1 MSTSLYAFKSA
12 VHSHLI
18 KPVRLCLFPAIL
30 FAPCLL
36 GMFLYLF
43 FLFFFKFIFLSL
55 FILDFWCFFFGQSFN
70 LLLDQYWV
78 GLVRDKYKVLIE
90 LDIYIMVAKHKMAH
104 FKCLFIIVVIV
115 VVVIIII
122 IISPKSDYKYTII
135 NLYNS

>member
-1 MSTSLYAFKSA
+1 MPSNRLSTPTSLNQFVCVFS
-12 VHSHLI
+12 L
-18 KPVRLCLFPAIL
+18 LFYL
-30 FAPCLL
+30 LLCLL

-55 FILDFWCFFFGQSFN
+55 FILDFWCFFCQSFN

-78 GLVRDKYKVLIE
+78 GLVRNKYKVLIE

-115 VVVIIII
+115 VVIIIII

-135 NLYNS
+135 NL

>member
-30 FAPCLL
+30 FAP
-36 GMFLYLF
+36 LF
-43 FLFFFKFIFLSL
+43 VRHVFVLVFSIFFKFIFLSL
-55 FILDFWCFFFGQSFN
+55 FILDFWCFFGQSFN

-78 GLVRDKYKVLIE
+78 GLVRNKYKVLIE

-135 NLYNS
+135 NL

>member
-18 KPVRLCLFPAIL
+18 KPVCLCLFLAIFL
-30 FAPCLL
+30 LCLL
-36 GMFLYLF
+36 GMFVYLF
-43 FLFFFKFIFLSL
+43 LLFFFFLIYFTL
-55 FILDFWCFFFGQSFN
+55 IIYFRLLVFFGQSFN
-70 LLLDQYWV
+70 LLLNQYWV
-78 GLVRDKYKVLIE
+78 RLVCRLVRNKYKVLIE

-122 IISPKSDYKYTII
+122 IISPKGDYKYTII
-135 NLYNS
+135 NL